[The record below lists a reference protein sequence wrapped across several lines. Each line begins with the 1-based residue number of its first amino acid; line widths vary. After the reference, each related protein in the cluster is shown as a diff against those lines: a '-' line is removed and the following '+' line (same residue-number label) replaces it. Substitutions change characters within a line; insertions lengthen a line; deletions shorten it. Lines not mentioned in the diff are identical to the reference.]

1 MANIARLGV
10 VLGLNSSEF
19 NTGIEKAKKGAE
31 SLKSQL
37 TTLGTAALAASTA
50 LGYMV
55 KQSINNMDALGKQA
69 QMAGVTVESLS
80 KLAYAAKLAD
90 VSQEEL
96 VGSMARL
103 SKGMSEAS
111 QGTGEALKAFNAL
124 KLDPAQFKGTDD
136 ALAKIAERFAG
147 LSDGAEKTALAI
159 ALFGRSGSRLIPLL
173 NSGASG
179 FKEAAD
185 EAERFGIVV
194 SDKASKESERFNDNL
209 TRLNSVSE
217 GWGITLAEKVLPYL
231 NNIVESLLS
240 INGILNTP
248 QVQAFFTG
256 SIFETANLQKA
267 QANVDLLT
275 GYVEALQEKLEVGGL
290 NWFDRHFVSQSLA
303 ANVEK
308 LKEAVALRDKLQS
321 KVTPPETKPD
331 PKPPAPRMVG
341 GKTEADREAE
351 KIQRMI
357 ESARK
362 LSDEFNRSQEFNLK
376 MQKTQDAMLGLT
388 RDQQTIQG
396 AYNDVLRSTNQQ
408 LERIVKLRM
417 DAVNAG
423 ASAEVLAQFDAE
435 SKAIQ
440 ELGDGWALLARIQ
453 AEESVAAQRTF
464 SFGWNQAFAQFAEDA
479 ENYATM
485 ARDMFDVI
493 TNSMTRAID
502 NFVEHGKF
510 AFGDFAASVIKD
522 LIKIELKMQAS
533 QLLRMGIGAI
543 TSAIGMYSGGGF
555 GTGNNYGNQDLGGF
569 LMGSGKAN
577 GGVITGATLVGE
589 KGPELFVPGRSG
601 TVIPNNNLGSALG
614 GVTNIT
620 NNYIDAIDTKSFE
633 DRIYGSSRAVWSANQ
648 FASKSISN
656 NRSRT

>member
-10 VLGLNSSEF
+10 VLGLNTGEF
-19 NTGIEKAKKGAE
+19 TQGIERAKKGTE

-55 KQSINNMDALGKQA
+55 KQSINNMDALAKQA

-103 SKGMSEAS
+103 AKGMNEAS

-124 KLDPAQFKGTDD
+124 QIDPASLKGTDD
-136 ALAKIAERFAG
+136 ALTKISENLAG
-147 LSDGAEKTALAI
+147 YADGAEKTALAI
-159 ALFGRSGSRLIPLL
+159 AIFGRSGAKLLPLL
-173 NSGASG
+173 NSGAAG
-179 FKEAAD
+179 FEDAAKEA
-185 EAERFGIVV
+185 ENFGIVV
-194 SDKASKESERFNDNL
+194 STKAAREAEQFNDNL

-217 GWGITLAEKVLPYL
+217 GWTITLAEKLLPTL
-231 NNIVESLLS
+231 NGIVEKILD
-240 INGILNTP
+240 LNTIIGKP
-248 QVQAFFTG
+248 EVQAFFTG
-256 SIFETANLQKA
+256 SVFETANIEKA

-275 GYVEALQEKLEVGGL
+275 GYVEALQDKLSQDGGS
-290 NWFDRHFVSQSLA
+290 WFDKYFASQSLA
-303 ANVEK
+303 ANLQKLDEATKLLDK
-308 LKEAVALRDKLQS
+308 LKKDVK
-321 KVTPPETKPD
+321 PEEVEQAK
-331 PKPPAPRMVG
+331 KPPAPRMVG
-341 GKTEADREAE
+341 GKTDADREAE
-351 KIQRMI
+351 KIEKMI

-376 MQKTQDAMLGLT
+376 MQKSQDAMLGLT
-388 RDQQTIQG
+388 RDQQAVQG
-396 AYNDVLRSTNQQ
+396 AYNDVLKSTNQQ
-408 LERIVKLRM
+408 LEKIVKLRM

-423 ASAEVLAQFDAE
+423 ANAEVLRQFDAE
-435 SKAIQ
+435 SQAIQ
-440 ELGDGWALLARIQ
+440 ELGEGWALLAKIQ

-464 SFGWNQAFAQFAEDA
+464 TYGWNTAFQQYAEDA
-479 ENYATM
+479 ENYA
-485 ARDMFDVI
+485 ALASDMFGSF
-493 TNSMTRAID
+493 TGAMNQAID
-502 NFVEHGKF
+502 NFVQNGKF
-510 AFGDFAASVIKD
+510 SFKDFATSVIKD
-522 LIKIELKMQAS
+522 LIAIEMKMQAM
-533 QLLRMGIGAI
+533 QLFKMGINAI
-543 TSAIGMYSGGGF
+543 TGAMGGGF
-555 GTGNNYGNQDLGGF
+555 GTGNSFGNMDIGGF
-569 LMGSGKAN
+569 LAE
-577 GGVITGATLVGE
+577 GGAASAGEAYVVGE
-589 KGPELFVPGRSG
+589 RGAELFVPNRSG
-601 TVIPNNNLGSALG
+601 TVIPNNELGSFG

>member
-10 VLGLNSSEF
+10 VLGLNTGEF
-19 NTGIEKAKKGAE
+19 TQGIERAKKGTE

-55 KQSINNMDALGKQA
+55 KQSINNMDALAKQA

-103 SKGMSEAS
+103 AKGMNEAS

-124 KLDPAQFKGTDD
+124 QIDPASLKGTDD
-136 ALAKIAERFAG
+136 ALTKISENLAG
-147 LSDGAEKTALAI
+147 YADGAEKTALAI
-159 ALFGRSGSRLIPLL
+159 AIFGRSGAKLLPLL
-173 NSGASG
+173 NSGAAG
-179 FKEAAD
+179 FEDAAKEA
-185 EAERFGIVV
+185 ENFGIVV
-194 SDKASKESERFNDNL
+194 STKAAREAEQFNDNL

-217 GWGITLAEKVLPYL
+217 GWTITLAEKLLPTL
-231 NNIVESLLS
+231 NGIVEKILD
-240 INGILNTP
+240 LNTIIGKP
-248 QVQAFFTG
+248 EVQAFFTG
-256 SIFETANLQKA
+256 SVFETANIEKA
-267 QANVDLLT
+267 QANVNLLT
-275 GYVEALQEKLEVGGL
+275 GYVEALQEKLSQDGGS
-290 NWFDRHFVSQSLA
+290 WFDKYFASQSLA
-303 ANVEK
+303 ANLQKLDEATKLLDNLKKDVKPEEVEQAK
-308 LKEAVALRDKLQS
+308 
-321 KVTPPETKPD
+321 
-331 PKPPAPRMVG
+331 KPPAPRMVG
-341 GKTEADREAE
+341 GKTDADREAE
-351 KIQRMI
+351 KIEKMI

-376 MQKTQDAMLGLT
+376 MQKSQDAMLGLT
-388 RDQQTIQG
+388 RDQQAVQG
-396 AYNDVLRSTNQQ
+396 AYNDVLKSTNQQ
-408 LERIVKLRM
+408 LEKIVKLRM

-423 ASAEVLAQFDAE
+423 ANAEVLRQFDAE
-435 SKAIQ
+435 SQAIQ
-440 ELGDGWALLARIQ
+440 ELGDGWALLAQIQ
-453 AEESVAAQRTF
+453 AEESIAAQRTF
-464 SFGWNQAFAQFAEDA
+464 SYGWNTAFAQYAEDA

-485 ARDMFDVI
+485 ASDMFSSF
-493 TNSMTRAID
+493 TNAMSSAID
-502 NFVEHGKF
+502 NFVDHGKF

-522 LIKIELKMQAS
+522 LLKIEMKMQAS
-533 QLLRMGIGAI
+533 QLLKAGIGAI
-543 TSAIGMYSGGGF
+543 SNAIGFYSGGGF
-555 GTGNNYGNQDLGGF
+555 GTGNSFGNMDIGGF
-569 LMGSGKAN
+569 LAE
-577 GGVITGATLVGE
+577 GGAASAGEAYVVGE
-589 KGPELFVPGRSG
+589 RGAELFVPDRSG
-601 TVIPNNNLGSALG
+601 TVIPNNELGSIG

>member
-10 VLGLNSSEF
+10 VLGLNTGEF
-19 NTGIEKAKKGAE
+19 TQGIERAKKGTE

-55 KQSINNMDALGKQA
+55 KQSINNMDALAKQA

-103 SKGMSEAS
+103 AKGMNEAS

-124 KLDPAQFKGTDD
+124 QIDPASLKGTDD
-136 ALAKIAERFAG
+136 ALTKISEKLAG
-147 LSDGAEKTALAI
+147 YADGAEKTALAI
-159 ALFGRSGSRLIPLL
+159 AIFGRSGAKLLPLL
-173 NSGASG
+173 NSGAAG
-179 FKEAAD
+179 FEDAAKEA
-185 EAERFGIVV
+185 ENFGIVV
-194 SDKASKESERFNDNL
+194 STKAAREAEQFNDNL

-217 GWGITLAEKVLPYL
+217 GWTITLAEKLLPTL
-231 NNIVESLLS
+231 NGIVEKILD
-240 INGILNTP
+240 LNTIIGKP
-248 QVQAFFTG
+248 EVQAFFTG
-256 SIFETANLQKA
+256 SIFETANIEKA

-275 GYVEALQEKLEVGGL
+275 GYVKALQAQLDEGGG
-290 NWFDRHFVSQSLA
+290 NWFDRYFKSQSLA
-303 ANVEK
+303 ANLQKLDEATKLLDK
-308 LKEAVALRDKLQS
+308 LKKDVKPEEAEQAK
-321 KVTPPETKPD
+321 
-331 PKPPAPRMVG
+331 KPPAPRMVG
-341 GKTEADREAE
+341 GKTDADREAE
-351 KIQRMI
+351 KIEKMI

-376 MQKTQDAMLGLT
+376 MQKSQDAMLGLT
-388 RDQQTIQG
+388 RDQQAVQG
-396 AYNDVLRSTNQQ
+396 AYNDVLKSTNQQ
-408 LERIVKLRM
+408 LEKIVKLRM

-423 ASAEVLAQFDAE
+423 ANAEVLRQFDAE
-435 SKAIQ
+435 SQAIQ
-440 ELGDGWALLARIQ
+440 ELGDGWALLAQIQ
-453 AEESVAAQRTF
+453 AEESIAAQRTF
-464 SFGWNQAFAQFAEDA
+464 SYGWNTAFAQYAEDA

-485 ARDMFDVI
+485 ASDMFSSF
-493 TNSMTRAID
+493 TNAMSSAID
-502 NFVEHGKF
+502 NFVDHGKF

-522 LIKIELKMQAS
+522 LLKIEMKMQAS
-533 QLLRMGIGAI
+533 QLLKAGIGAI
-543 TSAIGMYSGGGF
+543 SNAIGFYSGGGF
-555 GTGNNYGNQDLGGF
+555 GTGNSFGNMDIGGF
-569 LMGSGKAN
+569 LAE
-577 GGVITGATLVGE
+577 GGAASAGEAYVVGE
-589 KGPELFVPGRSG
+589 RGAELFVPDRSG
-601 TVIPNNNLGSALG
+601 TVIPNNELGSIG